1 VVATGVAE
9 IGVAAIGVATTG
21 TEATGVAAI
30 GTTGAAIGTATTT
43 MTIMTSSS
51 SAASAF
57 RSGAGDIRTAIMA
70 MATHTDMATVMV
82 TLTATAMAT
91 TDTDTITASPVTD
104 TAMGPAQELRNCSG
118 DSLVPA
124 IMVGLSMESWD
135 PRRGEQFGPTSA
147 TTDMQADPAPQSRLE
162 LGLRVSRGLQRANDL
177 DC

>member
-1 VVATGVAE
+1 VGATGVAT
-9 IGVAAIGVATTG
+9 AG
-21 TEATGVAAI
+21 TEATGAVAI
-30 GTTGAAIGTATTT
+30 GTTGAAIGTTAATTT

-57 RSGAGDIRTAIMA
+57 RSGAGDTRTDIMA
-70 MATHTDMATVMV
+70 MATHTAMATVMATHMDTV
-82 TLTATAMAT
+82 TAT

-118 DSLVPA
+118 DSLVPV

-147 TTDMQADPAPQSRLE
+147 TTDMQADPAQQSRLE
-162 LGLRVSRGLQRANDL
+162 LGLCCNRGFGRANNL
-177 DC
+177 TRTRSVPG